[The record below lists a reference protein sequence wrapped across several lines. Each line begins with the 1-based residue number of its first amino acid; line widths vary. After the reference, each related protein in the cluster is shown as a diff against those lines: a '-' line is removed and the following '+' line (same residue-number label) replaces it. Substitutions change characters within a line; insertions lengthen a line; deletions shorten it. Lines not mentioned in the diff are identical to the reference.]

1 MTHLTFL
8 SMKLVKLA
16 QAAITTLVVNVKL
29 ALTIAL
35 TVLLQPLALLLQM
48 IAAAVLMLVKSLVL
62 QEEQSVVSLF
72 SLSLLSS

>member
-1 MTHLTFL
+1 MFL
-8 SMKLVKLA
+8 SMKLVKLV

-48 IAAAVLMLVKSLVL
+48 IVAAVLMLAKSPVL